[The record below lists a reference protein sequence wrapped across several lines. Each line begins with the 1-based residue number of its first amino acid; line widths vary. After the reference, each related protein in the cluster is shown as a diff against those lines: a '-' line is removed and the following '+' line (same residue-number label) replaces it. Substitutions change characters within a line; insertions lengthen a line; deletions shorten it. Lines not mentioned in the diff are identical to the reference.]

1 MDSTEPERRQ
11 GQAYASEEIQV
22 VANWPQTQPMVQ
34 QPQPPQ
40 GWQQNVQYVT
50 APTVNIGNEGAPAYY
65 SYALN
70 TSNWAQE
77 VEQAS
82 RASDPLGL
90 SRDIE
95 MSSTTQGGS
104 PAPIQ
109 QAPPTTVMAYST
121 QPSVTISTPTTETS
135 TVASVPAAAKTSS
148 EAIMPPPGMTAY
160 RKKPLDEETAPKR
173 AQR

>member
-1 MDSTEPERRQ
+1 MSTEDKNV
-11 GQAYASEEIQV
+11 QV
-22 VANWPQTQPMVQ
+22 VSNWPQSQPMAQ
-34 QPQPPQ
+34 QQQPPQ

-50 APTVNIGNEGAPAYY
+50 APTVNIENKGAPAYY
-65 SYALN
+65 SYAMN

-90 SRDIE
+90 SRDIK

-109 QAPPTTVMAYST
+109 QAPPNTVMAYST
-121 QPSVTISTPTTETS
+121 QPSMSISTPTAETS
-135 TVASVPAAAKTSS
+135 TVARAPAAAKTSS